1 VSPLEEWGE
10 MSGAETLA
18 GLLLVGF
25 LFMTG
30 LTIYFVPSRPL
41 WPASFPHVQVLDGTV
56 NEENVLRNPR
66 PVASSTLEA

>member
-1 VSPLEEWGE
+1 

-30 LTIYFVPSRPL
+30 LTIYFVP
-41 WPASFPHVQVLDGTV
+41 TI
-56 NEENVLRNPR
+56 
-66 PVASSTLEA
+66 VASSRKKTNLGAIFALNFFQGWTLVGWVMALVWVPRENSGYLS